1 MQEDLDLA
9 KITLDA
15 FHSIVY
21 LSFLV
26 KDSGLRERL
35 IARAKPLLDRPG
47 RSEFER
53 VKMLEQTVAC
63 LLDYL
68 ELLVYLK
75 SAPLGGLLETQK
87 QVLKLKL
94 IIVSKE
100 KNAHP
105 KKVSKPEEVQ
115 IETEKGNDQ
124 ILDEKIIELVK
135 TRDGCNFK
143 DISGELGG
151 EYSKRTLIRYIN
163 KLLAR
168 GLIKKK
174 LGLDTRFPSYTVE

>member
-15 FHSIVY
+15 FHSTVY

-75 SAPLGGLLETQK
+75 SAPLGDLLETQK

-100 KNAHP
+100 KKTRP
-105 KKVSKPEEVQ
+105 KKTPEL
-115 IETEKGNDQ
+115 EKNNDQ